1 MRLIFFIVLTL
12 VFRITGAQTCDTVSI
27 SGPNADAPASWLL
40 DGKLIGAGVELAEAT
55 LKAAGVKNVK
65 IVQFAT
71 WAEALNAARTGDID
85 MIFSAGWSSDRAR
98 FLAYVYP
105 SYAYQFLYVI
115 VRKGEP
121 FRLNQYSDLKPKQ
134 GVTGAGVTFGD
145 SAFGVYVQK
154 ELKLQRSP
162 NLGESFRRLF
172 DREVDYIL
180 AYQDSAYSEI
190 YRRDLGDK
198 VEVLATYPY
207 RIDTFF
213 AFSKRSKCTAV
224 WADKLAVEIEK
235 SNKKNQYFKLM
246 HKYRRVFNENQ
257 PAVPPPLPTS
267 VAPSVAPAVAPS
279 VAPAK

>member
-27 SGPNADAPASWLL
+27 SGPTADAPASWLL

-213 AFSKRSKCTAV
+213 AFSKRSKCTSV
-224 WADKLAVEIEK
+224 WTHKLAVEIEK
-235 SNKKNQYFKLM
+235 SNKKNEYFKLM

-267 VAPSVAPAVAPS
+267 VAPAVAPS